1 MTRTPVSKGTAA
13 QADLFG
19 HALLPG
25 LTVAEAFITAAE
37 EEVLVAHIEDA
48 GLETFKF
55 QQWEGKRLTR
65 SFGWS
70 YDFQTATFARAE
82 RIPEWLAPIASRA
95 ERFANLPPGSIA
107 QALLISYGPGAGI
120 GWHKDRPVFEHVVGI
135 SLGAEAAMRF
145 RRRRQDGFDR
155 FALPLV
161 PRSIYHLSGAARHDW
176 EHSIAPIDE
185 ARWSITFRSLA
196 ERSR

>member
-82 RIPEWLAPIASRA
+82 RI
-95 ERFANLPPGSIA
+95 G
-107 QALLISYGPGAGI
+107 
-120 GWHKDRPVFEHVVGI
+120 
-135 SLGAEAAMRF
+135 
-145 RRRRQDGFDR
+145 
-155 FALPLV
+155 
-161 PRSIYHLSGAARHDW
+161 
-176 EHSIAPIDE
+176 
-185 ARWSITFRSLA
+185 
-196 ERSR
+196 